1 MSQSIAIAIAIAKT
15 DLGSLIKVRQ
25 FDSEDYEV
33 TVTGV
38 ANTPTLFVSVCGGVE
53 RAMNRAAEVNGL
65 KITEVIFDRH

>member
-1 MSQSIAIAIAIAKT
+1 MSQSIAIAKT

-38 ANTPTLFVSVCGGVE
+38 ANTPTLFASVSGGVE

-65 KITEVIFDRH
+65 KIAEVVFDRH